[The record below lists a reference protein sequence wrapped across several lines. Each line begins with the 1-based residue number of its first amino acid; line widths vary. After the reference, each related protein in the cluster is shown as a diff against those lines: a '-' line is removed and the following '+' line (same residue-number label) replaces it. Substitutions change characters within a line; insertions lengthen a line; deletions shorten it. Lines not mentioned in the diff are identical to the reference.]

1 MPESEHAQPGRSTCL
16 SEGVFDLLCTATR
29 EGCFVSLDGDWE
41 GVLGWHPDAL
51 IGQRYLDLLHPEDL
65 GATREAAVQLF
76 SGVPVTRFI
85 NRYRSRSGSY
95 RWFEWYARV
104 ADDGLIH
111 ASIRD
116 ITCERRQL
124 ANARQVEAISGI
136 GSWELDPGMQVLIWS
151 PGTYTIFGLDPESF
165 RPDLESALALFDP
178 QDEPVL
184 RAAIAELIAQG
195 TAFDLTLAFMTAA
208 GEKRF
213 GRVTGGAEHDG
224 RTVTNAFGTFQDITE
239 LYTAREEARRA

>member
-165 RPDLESALALFDP
+165 RPDLESALALFD
-178 QDEPVL
+178 
-184 RAAIAELIAQG
+184 
-195 TAFDLTLAFMTAA
+195 LTLAFMTAA

-239 LYTAREEARRA
+239 LYTAREEA